1 MSHVSPCIVAC
12 VLYNLKCV
20 RENEL
25 STQMWVYVQCFQQDL
40 KFIVS
45 GFKSEAWN
53 ILYYSFHNNNN
64 MIVQLKMHTCSL
76 QRFKWSQQ
84 NCWCFLL
91 CPNVHQYCEPNSTEG
106 FHGSKEK
113 EKERSWILKVSTAF
127 VKCAVDSACA
137 AVKTRVDVAYLPQT
151 SEFIC

>member
-53 ILYYSFHNNNN
+53 ILYYSFHNWKCIHAVYKGLNEANKIVDVFFYALMYIN
-64 MIVQLKMHTCSL
+64 IVNLIQQRVFMAVRKKERKDPGSSRCQLPLWNVQLI
-76 QRFKWSQQ
+76 
-84 NCWCFLL
+84 
-91 CPNVHQYCEPNSTEG
+91 VHVQ
-106 FHGSKEK
+106 
-113 EKERSWILKVSTAF
+113 L
-127 VKCAVDSACA
+127 
-137 AVKTRVDVAYLPQT
+137 
-151 SEFIC
+151 

>member
-53 ILYYSFHNNNN
+53 ILYYYSFHKNNN

-84 NCWCFLL
+84 NCWYIK
-91 CPNVHQYCEPNSTEG
+91 VHTADVVVVDVFFYALMYIYIVNLIQQRV
-106 FHGSKEK
+106 FMAVRKKEK
-113 EKERSWILKVSTAF
+113 KDPGSSR
-127 VKCAVDSACA
+127 CQ
-137 AVKTRVDVAYLPQT
+137 LPLWNVQL
-151 SEFIC
+151 IVHVQL

>member
-1 MSHVSPCIVAC
+1 MYCCLCIIQSKMCAWKWTVNTNVSLCSV
-12 VLYNLKCV
+12 
-20 RENEL
+20 L
-25 STQMWVYVQCFQQDL
+25 STRFEIHCKWLQIRGL
-40 KFIVS
+40 KQ
-45 GFKSEAWN
+45 
-53 ILYYSFHNNNN
+53 LYYSFHKNNN

-76 QRFKWSQQ
+76 QRFRWSQQ

-91 CPNVHQYCEPNSTEG
+91 YPNVHQYCEPNSTEG

-113 EKERSWILKVSTAF
+113 GKERSWILKVSTAF